1 MHAELARAFGV
12 VKLACARTNR
22 ALGVWDGDDAKADAI
37 ERACRELADGQ
48 LDEHIVVDR
57 LQGGAGT
64 STNMNVNEVLA
75 NRALQIL
82 GEPLGDYERV
92 SPLDDLN
99 LHQSTNDTYPTALR
113 LAAIELLHR
122 LEEQIVAL
130 QEAFQAKE
138 KEFAHVVK
146 VGRTQ
151 YQDAVLTTLGREMGA
166 YAEALNRDRWRI
178 YKCEERLRVVNL
190 GGTAIGTGFAAPRQY
205 IFRVVDVL
213 RELTSIGFARA
224 ENLTEATQNADVFVE
239 VSGILKAYAATLLKI
254 SGDLRLLSSGPEAGL
269 GEIRLP
275 RRQAGSSIMP
285 GKVNP
290 VIPEAV
296 SQAAMLVFGYDATIA
311 TAAGLGSLELNAFLP
326 LVADCLLESL
336 PPAGRRRRSPA
347 PALRRGHR
355 GRRGALRA
363 RTCEPPARRPRRWCP
378 RSATTPPA
386 TSPAAPRSAARPSAT
401 SSSRTACSAPS
412 STTSCSPPRPSAGW
426 GRPRPAAAAWKT
438 RRTEETP
445 MGLMDAPK
453 GMRLHI
459 GIFGRR
465 NVGKSSLLNAITRQ
479 EVSIVSDFAGTTT
492 DPVEK
497 PMELLPL
504 GPVLFIDTA
513 GIDDVGVLGELRAK
527 RTMQVFDRTD
537 LGVLVTEAGSWG
549 EFEDGILDEFLERE
563 TPIVVVFN
571 KSDLGERRR
580 R

>member
-1 MHAELARAFGV
+1 MGDDVRIERDPLGEVTVPADALHGAHTERALENFPLAGRPVHVELVRAYGK

-22 ALGVWDGDDAKADAI
+22 TLGAWTGDEAKADAI
-37 ERACRELADGQ
+37 ERACRELAEGL

-82 GEPLGDYERV
+82 GETPGDYERV
-92 SPLDDLN
+92 SPLDDIN
-99 LHQSTNDTYPTALR
+99 LHQSTNDTYPTALK

-122 LEEQIVAL
+122 LEERVVSL

-138 KEFAHVVK
+138 QEFAHVVK

-166 YAEALNRDRWRI
+166 HAEALNRDRWRI

-239 VSGILKAYAATLLKI
+239 VSGILKAHAVTLLKI

-285 GKVNP
+285 GKGNP
-290 VIPEAV
+290 VIPEAA
-296 SQAAMLVFGYDATIA
+296 SQVAMLIIGYDATIA

-326 LVADCLLESL
+326 LIAACLLQSL
-336 PPAGRRRRSPA
+336 KLLADA
-347 PALRRGHR
+347 DEVLRRYCVEGIEADEARCAAHVDASSAAATALVPEIGYDDACAVVAKAAER
-355 GRRGALRA
+355 GVTIRDVAIADGLLTAEQYDELLSAEAVCRLG
-363 RTCEPPARRPRRWCP
+363 TPEVPAR
-378 RSATTPPA
+378 
-386 TSPAAPRSAARPSAT
+386 AAKER
-401 SSSRTACSAPS
+401 AP
-412 STTSCSPPRPSAGW
+412 G
-426 GRPRPAAAAWKT
+426 
-438 RRTEETP
+438 
-445 MGLMDAPK
+445 
-453 GMRLHI
+453 
-459 GIFGRR
+459 
-465 NVGKSSLLNAITRQ
+465 
-479 EVSIVSDFAGTTT
+479 AGTAA
-492 DPVEK
+492 E
-497 PMELLPL
+497 
-504 GPVLFIDTA
+504 
-513 GIDDVGVLGELRAK
+513 GE
-527 RTMQVFDRTD
+527 
-537 LGVLVTEAGSWG
+537 E
-549 EFEDGILDEFLERE
+549 
-563 TPIVVVFN
+563 
-571 KSDLGERRR
+571 
-580 R
+580 